1 MTVTAD
7 AKIENSQLAKRQQK
21 ENGFVHYESR
31 MCSKISALIE
41 LLYKLEITFLAL

>member
-31 MCSKISALIE
+31 MCKISALIE